1 MKLSEL
7 LENIS
12 DMDRDIKAHLNT
24 LLHSKTGNLIRG
36 EYAKSFNEGV
46 IITRLDEAKKSK

>member
-12 DMDRDIKAHLNT
+12 DMDRFIKAHLNT
-24 LLHSKTGNLIRG
+24 LFHLKTGNLIRG
-36 EYAKSFNEGV
+36 EEYSKSFDEEV
-46 IITRLDEAKKSK
+46 IAKA